1 MEETNLT
8 SQTKSLNPNR
18 LLIAYVKL
26 NSLKNKFEMLRIQT
40 IIIGKVDI
48 LLITETKLDN
58 SFPSY
63 QVSLDGFSS
72 LYRFHRK
79 KNDGGSHFERYT
91 F

>member
-8 SQTKSLNPNR
+8 SQTKSLNRNR

-58 SFPSY
+58 SFPS
-63 QVSLDGFSS
+63 
-72 LYRFHRK
+72 
-79 KNDGGSHFERYT
+79 
-91 F
+91 